1 MLLDDCCFVT
11 GLRKP
16 LFVLLHLLHALWSRF
31 GKVLWTVLSIFI
43 SIVSYSYVCMYAVC
57 MYVNLKVIFRRE
69 GLNQNAFSIK
79 SFISP
84 FVSIISQYGSCLSV
98 NEFENGFVCLVGLWF
113 ALECES
119 IEIISDGFFFHF
131 G

>member
-1 MLLDDCCFVT
+1 
-11 GLRKP
+11 
-16 LFVLLHLLHALWSRF
+16 
-31 GKVLWTVLSIFI
+31 
-43 SIVSYSYVCMYAVC
+43 MYAVC

-119 IEIISDGFFFHF
+119 IEIISDGFFFTLASENEQNLYIRPTF
-131 G
+131 DRLITRKYDQGKTEG